1 MEFLIVMA
9 ALLVVM
15 WLLVMRPQR
24 KRQLQQ
30 TEMLARLELGDE
42 ILTAGGLYGRVE
54 GLEDDEVMLEIAPGT
69 TVRVDKRAV
78 AAVVAPEEQ
87 EEQEAPEA
95 EGAPGRESG
104 AETGSTA
111 APRS

>member
-1 MEFLIVMA
+1 MEFLLVMA
-9 ALLVVM
+9 AFLVVM
-15 WLLVMRPQR
+15 WMLIMRPQR

-30 TEMLARLELGDE
+30 AEMLSGLEPGDE
-42 ILTAGGLYGRVE
+42 VLTAGGVYGRIE
-54 GLEDDEVMLEIAPGT
+54 ALEDDEVMLEIAPGT

-78 AAVVAPEEQ
+78 AAVVAPEEDDS
-87 EEQEAPEA
+87 EA
-95 EGAPGRESG
+95 ESSPDRETE

>member
-1 MEFLIVMA
+1 MEFLLVMA
-9 ALLVVM
+9 AFLVVM
-15 WLLVMRPQR
+15 WMLVMRPQR

-30 TEMLARLELGDE
+30 AEMLAGLEPGDE
-42 ILTAGGLYGRVE
+42 VLTAGGVYGRIE
-54 GLEDDEVMLEIAPGT
+54 ALEDDEVMLEIAPGT

-78 AAVVAPEEQ
+78 AAVVAPEEHVSD
-87 EEQEAPEA
+87 A
-95 EGAPGRESG
+95 ESSPDRETE

>member
-9 ALLVVM
+9 GFLVVM
-15 WLLVMRPQR
+15 WLLIMRPQR

-30 TEMLARLELGDE
+30 TEMLAGLEPGDE
-42 ILTAGGLYGRVE
+42 ILTAGGLYGRIQA
-54 GLEDDEVMLEIAPGT
+54 LEDDEVLLEIAPGT
-69 TVRVDKRAV
+69 TVRLDKRAV
-78 AAVVAPEEQ
+78 AAVVAPEEGDS
-87 EEQEAPEA
+87 EA
-95 EGAPGRESG
+95 ESAPDRETA